1 MNLKRKLKMIKN
13 KYSKII
19 VVILIFTTTA
29 LISISCNEKNEV
41 KNSDPKYVTKILN
54 ERAEKDSAMQY
65 GSYSPF
71 RRDTSVSFT
80 GLKYFPPD
88 ESFVFKSKLYRLNP
102 PDTVVVMGTKGESR
116 RVILEGYVNCI
127 KDEEDHHVNVYKGF
141 AQNGEPYYSIWF
153 TDKTTGN
160 ETYGVGRYLDFEYNE
175 DPEHVYTIDFNE
187 AYNPYC
193 AYTKLYTCPVPRKE
207 DYIDMSIEAG
217 EKNYH

>member
-1 MNLKRKLKMIKN
+1 M
-13 KYSKII
+13 KI
-19 VVILIFTTTA
+19 VNVILFLTTIVI
-29 LISISCNEKNEV
+29 ISIACNENKEV
-41 KNSDPKYVTKILN
+41 KNSDPEYVKSILK
-54 ERAEKDSAMQY
+54 ERTEKDSAMQY
-65 GSYSPF
+65 ELYSPF
-71 RRDTSVSFT
+71 KRDTTVKFT

-116 RVILEGYVNCI
+116 RVILEGYVNCL
-127 KDEEDHHVNVYKGF
+127 KGGKAHHVNIYKGF
-141 AQNGEPYYSIWF
+141 SQAGEPYYSIWF
-153 TDKTTGN
+153 TDKTTGK

-175 DPEHVYTIDFNE
+175 DPEYVYTIDFNE

>member
-1 MNLKRKLKMIKN
+1 MRHFNIAVFCLFV
-13 KYSKII
+13 S
-19 VVILIFTTTA
+19 VILILTSCGKNHSPEE
-29 LISISCNEKNEV
+29 ISYIEEV
-41 KNSDPKYVTKILN
+41 NKY
-54 ERAEKDSAMQY
+54 RSEKDEYMKNDS
-65 GSYSPF
+65 SSPF
-71 RRDTSVSFT
+71 NFKGKVKFEPLS
-80 GLKYFPPD
+80 YYEPD
-88 ESFVFKSKLYRLNP
+88 PAFVFKSKLYEYQTK
-102 PDTVVVMGTKGESR
+102 DTITIFGTKGEER
-116 RVILEGYVNCI
+116 QVIRYGYVVVNYN
-127 KDEEDHHVNVYKGF
+127 KEKFKVNVYKGISRT
-141 AQNGEPYYSIWF
+141 GEEYYSIWF